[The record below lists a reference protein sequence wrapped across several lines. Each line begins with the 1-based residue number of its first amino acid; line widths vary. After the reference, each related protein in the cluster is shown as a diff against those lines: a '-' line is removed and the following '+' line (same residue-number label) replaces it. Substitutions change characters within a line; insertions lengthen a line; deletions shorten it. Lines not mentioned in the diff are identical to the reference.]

1 MDRTPSLKT
10 TRRRLLEYYSL
21 LKSSH
26 LTNSM
31 LCGLALP
38 DSLGTKAAVASRL
51 YTIPVLVRDSMSVM
65 IRLPLFLVPLI
76 MHIPAYVLAW
86 YGGKLVEDE
95 EETQAQNKVGFGLLA
110 VILTFSTVF
119 FVLWRL
125 MMYTVVGAL
134 ISGGAVY
141 LFGKYH
147 REMIDGEYGMLLT
160 CMGSD
165 ERKSILDR

>member
-1 MDRTPSLKT
+1 
-10 TRRRLLEYYSL
+10 
-21 LKSSH
+21 
-26 LTNSM
+26 M

-134 ISGGAVY
+134 ISGGTVY

-160 CMGSD
+160 CKGSD